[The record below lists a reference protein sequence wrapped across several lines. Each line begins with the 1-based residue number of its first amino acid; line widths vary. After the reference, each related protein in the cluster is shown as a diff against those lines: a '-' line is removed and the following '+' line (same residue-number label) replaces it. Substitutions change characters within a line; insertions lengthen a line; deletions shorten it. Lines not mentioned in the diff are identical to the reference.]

1 MAGAARWGRGMTAE
15 NLLVLGILA
24 AAVVLFVSER
34 LRVDV
39 VAMMVLAALVLTG
52 LVTVEEA
59 FSGFASPAVITVWA
73 VFIVSGGLTR
83 SGVADLIARLVI
95 RLAGR
100 SQLRLTVLIML
111 AVGGMSAFMNNI
123 GAVAILLPAVM
134 SVARETD
141 IAPSKLLIPLAWASL
156 MGGNMTMIGT
166 PPNILASSILES
178 YGNIESF
185 RFFDF
190 APMGIVVLGAGVLYM
205 VLVGRHLLPRRTPG
219 GELADSY
226 PVQEYLTEVRVEEGG
241 PLVGQ
246 TVREADLE
254 NRYGLNVIH
263 IHLCCQE
270 GETVSAM
277 TDHRLQAGD
286 ELHLE
291 ATADAILAAGETLGL
306 VPVPD
311 RAIQPWE
318 EEPERAAF
326 ELAEVVMAPAS
337 NLRGKTLREI
347 SFRARFGLAVLAIR
361 HQGQTL
367 FARLGDVPLD
377 FGDSLLIQG
386 AVGKINLLRRE
397 PDFLLLDMPPLEMR
411 RTGKAPLSIA
421 ILLGVLAVVTAGW
434 LHVSA
439 AMFVGALLMVLSGT
453 LTMDEAYRSIEW
465 KSVFLIAG
473 MLPLGLAMENTGTAR
488 LLANQIVGL
497 VGGWGPLAVMMGIFV
512 MTGLLTE
519 VMSNAAATVLAVP
532 IAIDAAQ
539 GLGADPHAFVM
550 AIVIAASTSFLMP
563 IGHQVNVLIFGPGG
577 YRFFDYTRVGVWLNL
592 VLLILTALILP
603 LIWPL
608 TP

>member
-1 MAGAARWGRGMTAE
+1 MTVE
-15 NLLVLGILA
+15 NLLVLGILVV
-24 AAVVLFVSER
+24 AVVLFVSEK

-39 VAMMVLAALVLTG
+39 VAMIVLVALVLTG

-83 SGVADLIARLVI
+83 SGVADLIARQVV

-111 AVGGMSAFMNNI
+111 AVGIMSAFMNNI

-134 SVARETD
+134 SVARQTD
-141 IAPSKLLIPLAWASL
+141 IPPSKMLIPLAWASL
-156 MGGNMTMIGT
+156 LGGNMTMIGT

-178 YGNIESF
+178 YGNIEPF

-190 APMGIVVLGAGVLYM
+190 TPMGIVVLGAGILYM
-205 VLVGRHLLPRRTPG
+205 VLVGRHLLPQRTPG

-226 PVQEYLTEVRVEEGG
+226 PVQEYLTEARVADDS
-241 PLVGQ
+241 PLVGK

-254 NRYGLNVIH
+254 NRHGLNIIH

-291 ATADAILAAGETLGL
+291 ATAEAILAANQTLGL

-311 RAIQPWE
+311 RPIQPWE
-318 EEPERAAF
+318 AEPERSAF
-326 ELAEVVMAPAS
+326 ELAEVVLSPTS
-337 NLRGKTLREI
+337 HLRGKTLREVD
-347 SFRARFGLAVLAIR
+347 FRSRFGLAVLAIR
-361 HQGQTL
+361 HHGETL
-367 FARLGDVPLD
+367 FARLGDVSLD

-386 AVGKINLLRRE
+386 SVDKINLLRRDR
-397 PDFLLLDMPPLEMR
+397 DFLLLDMPPLETR
-411 RTGKAPLSIA
+411 RTHKAPIAIA
-421 ILLGVLAVVTAGW
+421 ILLGVLVIVTAGW
-434 LHVSA
+434 LHISA
-439 AMFVGALLMVLSGT
+439 AMFIGALLMVLSGT

-488 LLANQIVGL
+488 LLADQIVGL
-497 VGGWGPLAVMMGIFV
+497 VGVWGPVAVMMGIFV
-512 MTGLLTE
+512 LTGLLTE

-532 IAIDAAQ
+532 IAIDAALS
-539 GLGADPHAFVM
+539 LGADPRAFVM

-563 IGHQVNVLIFGPGG
+563 IGHQVNVLVFGPGG

-592 VLLILTALILP
+592 VLLILTALVLP

-608 TP
+608 TR

>member
-1 MAGAARWGRGMTAE
+1 MTVE
-15 NLLVLGILA
+15 NLLVLAILVV
-24 AAVVLFVSER
+24 AVVLFVSER

-39 VAMMVLAALVLTG
+39 VAMIVLVALVLTG

-83 SGVADLIARLVI
+83 SGVADLIARQVV

-111 AVGGMSAFMNNI
+111 TVGIMSAFMNNI

-134 SVARETD
+134 SVARQTD
-141 IAPSKLLIPLAWASL
+141 IPPSKLLIPLAWASL
-156 MGGNMTMIGT
+156 LGGNMTMIGT

-178 YGNIESF
+178 YGNIEPF
-185 RFFDF
+185 GFFDF
-190 APMGIVVLGAGVLYM
+190 TPMGIVVLGAGILYM
-205 VLVGRHLLPRRTPG
+205 VLVGRHLLPKRMPG

-226 PVQEYLTEVRVEEGG
+226 PVQEYLTEARVADDS
-241 PLVGQ
+241 PLVGK

-254 NRYGLNVIH
+254 NRHGLNIIH

-291 ATADAILAAGETLGL
+291 AAAEAILAANQTLGL

-311 RAIQPWE
+311 RPIQPWE
-318 EEPERAAF
+318 AEPERAAF
-326 ELAEVVMAPAS
+326 ELAEVVLSPS
-337 NLRGKTLREI
+337 SHLRGKTLREI
-347 SFRARFGLAVLAIR
+347 DFRSRFGLAVLAIR
-361 HQGQTL
+361 HHGETL
-367 FARLGDVPLD
+367 FARLGDVSLD

-386 AVGKINLLRRE
+386 SVDKINLLRRE
-397 PDFLLLDMPPLEMR
+397 RGFLLLDMPPLETR
-411 RTGKAPLSIA
+411 RTHKAPIAIA
-421 ILLGVLAVVTAGW
+421 ILLGVLVVVTAGW

-439 AMFVGALLMVLSGT
+439 AMFIGALLMVLSGT

-473 MLPLGLAMENTGTAR
+473 MLPLGLAMENTGTAQ
-488 LLANQIVGL
+488 LLADQIVGL
-497 VGGWGPLAVMMGIFV
+497 VGVWGPLAVMMGIFV
-512 MTGLLTE
+512 LTGLLTE

-532 IAIDAAQ
+532 IAIDAALS
-539 GLGADPHAFVM
+539 LGADPHAFVM

-563 IGHQVNVLIFGPGG
+563 IGHQVNVLVFGPGG

-592 VLLILTALILP
+592 VLLILTALVLP

-608 TP
+608 TR

>member
-1 MAGAARWGRGMTAE
+1 VTIE
-15 NLLVLGILA
+15 NLVVLGILA
-24 AAVVLFVSER
+24 VAVVLFVSEK

-39 VAMMVLAALVLTG
+39 VAMMVLVALVLTG

-83 SGVADLIARLVI
+83 SGVADLIARRVVQ
-95 RLAGR
+95 LAGR

-111 AVGGMSAFMNNI
+111 AVGVMSAFMNNI

-141 IAPSKLLIPLAWASL
+141 IPPSKLLIPLAWASL
-156 MGGNMTMIGT
+156 LGGNMTMIGT

-178 YGNIESF
+178 YANIEPF

-190 APMGIVVLGAGVLYM
+190 TPMGLVVLGAGILYM
-205 VLVGRHLLPRRTPG
+205 VLVGRHLLPKRSPG
-219 GELADSY
+219 GDLADSY
-226 PVQEYLTEVRVEEGG
+226 PVQEYLTEARVAGDS
-241 PLVGQ
+241 PLMGK

-277 TDHRLQAGD
+277 TDHRLQEGD

-291 ATADAILAAGETLGL
+291 ATADAILAASQTLGL

-311 RAIQPWE
+311 RPIQPWE
-318 EEPERAAF
+318 PEPERSAF
-326 ELAEVVMAPAS
+326 ELAEVVLAPS
-337 NLRGKTLREI
+337 SSLRGKTLRQI
-347 SFRARFGLAVLAIR
+347 DFRSRFGLAVLAIR
-361 HQGQTL
+361 HQGETL
-367 FARLGDVPLD
+367 FARLGDVALD

-386 AVGKINLLRRE
+386 PVDKINLLRHERE
-397 PDFLLLDMPPLEMR
+397 FLLLDMPPLEMR
-411 RTGKAPLSIA
+411 RTQKAPVSIA
-421 ILLGVLAVVTAGW
+421 ILLGVLVVVTAGW

-439 AMFVGALLMVLSGT
+439 AMFIGALLMVLSGT

-488 LLANQIVGL
+488 LLADQIVGL
-497 VGGWGPLAVMMGIFV
+497 VGNWGPLAVMMGIFV

-532 IAIDAAQ
+532 IAIDAAL

-563 IGHQVNVLIFGPGG
+563 IGHQVNVLVFGPGG
-577 YRFFDYTRVGVWLNL
+577 YRFSDYTKVGVWLNVIL
-592 VLLILTALILP
+592 FILTALILP

-608 TP
+608 TR

>member
-1 MAGAARWGRGMTAE
+1 VTID
-15 NLLVLGILA
+15 NLLVLGVLA

-39 VAMMVLAALVLTG
+39 VAMLVLVALVLTG

-59 FSGFASPAVITVWA
+59 FSGFSSPAVITVWA

-83 SGVADLIARLVI
+83 SGVADLIARQVV

-111 AVGGMSAFMNNI
+111 TVGVMSAFMNNI
-123 GAVAILLPAVM
+123 GAVAILMPAVM

-141 IAPSKLLIPLAWASL
+141 IPPSKLLIPLAWASL
-156 MGGNMTMIGT
+156 LGGNMTMIGT

-178 YGNIESF
+178 YGNIEPF

-190 APMGIVVLGAGVLYM
+190 TPMGIVVLGAGILYM
-205 VLVGRHLLPRRTPG
+205 VVAGRHLLPKRTPG
-219 GELADSY
+219 GELTDSY
-226 PVQEYLTEVRVEEGG
+226 PVQEYLTEVRVEDDS
-241 PLVGQ
+241 PLLGK

-270 GETVSAM
+270 GEAVSAM
-277 TDHRLQAGD
+277 TDHRLQVGD

-291 ATADAILAAGETLGL
+291 ATADAILSSSQTLGL
-306 VPVPD
+306 VPVAD
-311 RAIQPWE
+311 RPIQPWE
-318 EEPERAAF
+318 PEPERSAF
-326 ELAEVVMAPAS
+326 ELAEVVLAPTS
-337 NLRGKTLREI
+337 NLRGKTLRQI
-347 SFRARFGLAVLAIR
+347 DFRSRFGLAVLAIR
-361 HQGQTL
+361 HQGETL
-367 FARLGDVPLD
+367 FARLGDVSLD

-386 AVGKINLLRRE
+386 PVDKVNLLRWER
-397 PDFLLLDMPPLEMR
+397 DFLLLDMPPLETR
-411 RTGKAPLSIA
+411 RTRKAPMSIA
-421 ILLGVLAVVTAGW
+421 ILLGVLVVVTAGW

-439 AMFVGALLMVLSGT
+439 AMFIGALLMVLSGT

-488 LLANQIVGL
+488 LLADQIVGL
-497 VGGWGPLAVMMGIFV
+497 VGQWGPLAVMMGIFV
-512 MTGLLTE
+512 LTGLLTE

-563 IGHQVNVLIFGPGG
+563 IGHQANVLVFGPGG
-577 YRFFDYTRVGVWLNL
+577 YRFFDYTKVGVWLNL
-592 VLLILTALILP
+592 VLMILTALVLP

-608 TP
+608 TG

>member
-1 MAGAARWGRGMTAE
+1 
-15 NLLVLGILA
+15 LGILA
-24 AAVVLFVSER
+24 FAILLFVTER

-39 VAMMVLAALVLTG
+39 VAMMVLVALVVTG
-52 LVTVEEA
+52 LVTVDEA
-59 FSGFASPAVITVWA
+59 FSGFASPAVVTVWA

-83 SGVADLIARLVI
+83 SGVADMLARFVM

-100 SQLRLTVLIML
+100 SQVRLTLLLML
-111 AVGGMSAFMNNI
+111 SVGGMSAFMNNI

-141 IAPSKLLIPLAWASL
+141 IPPSKLLIPLAWASL

-178 YGNIESF
+178 YGNIKPF

-190 APMGIVVLGAGVLYM
+190 LPMGVVVLAAGVAYLI
-205 VLVGRHLLPRRTPG
+205 LVGRHLLPRRSPG
-219 GELADSY
+219 GDLADSY
-226 PVQEYLTEVRVEEGG
+226 PVQEYLTEVRVSDDS
-241 PLVGQ
+241 PLVGK

-254 NRYGLNVIH
+254 HNYGLNVIH

-277 TDHRLQAGD
+277 SAHRLQEGD

-291 ATADAILAAGETLGL
+291 AAADAILAARQTLGL

-318 EEPERAAF
+318 PEPERFAF
-326 ELAEVVMAPAS
+326 ELAEVVLAPYSA
-337 NLRGKTLREI
+337 LRGSTLREI
-347 SFRARFGLAVLAIR
+347 DFRSRFGLAVLAIR
-361 HQGQTL
+361 HHGETL
-367 FARLGDVPLD
+367 FARLGDVALD

-386 AVGKINLLRRE
+386 PVDKINLLRRE
-397 PDFLLLDMPPLEMR
+397 RDFLLLDMPPLETR
-411 RTGKAPLSIA
+411 RTHKAPVSIA
-421 ILLGVLAVVTAGW
+421 ILLGVLVVVTTGL

-439 AMFVGALLMVLSGT
+439 AMFIGALLMVLSRT
-453 LTMDEAYRSIEW
+453 LTMDEAYRAIEW

-488 LLANQIVGL
+488 LLADQIVDL

-512 MTGLLTE
+512 LTGLLTE

-532 IAIDAAQ
+532 IAIDAAL
-539 GLGADPHAFVM
+539 GLGADPRAFVM

-563 IGHQVNVLIFGPGG
+563 VGHQVNVLVFGPGG
-577 YRFFDYTRVGVWLNL
+577 YRFFDYTKVGLWLNL
-592 VLLILTALILP
+592 ILIILTALILP

-608 TP
+608 TL

>member
-1 MAGAARWGRGMTAE
+1 MTTE
-15 NLLVLGILA
+15 NYIVLGILGL
-24 AAVVLFVSER
+24 AVILFVSEK

-39 VAMMVLAALVLTG
+39 VAMIVLVALVLTG
-52 LVTVEEA
+52 LVTAEEA
-59 FSGFASPAVITVWA
+59 FSGFSSPAVITVWA

-83 SGVADLIARLVI
+83 SGVADFIARQVV
-95 RLAGR
+95 RFAGPN
-100 SQLRLTVLIML
+100 QLRLTILIML
-111 AVGGMSAFMNNI
+111 TVGGMSAFMNNI

-141 IAPSKLLIPLAWASL
+141 IPPSKLLIPLAWASL
-156 MGGNMTMIGT
+156 LGGNMTMIGT

-178 YGNIESF
+178 YANIEPF
-185 RFFDF
+185 TFFDF
-190 APMGIVVLGAGVLYM
+190 TPMGLVVLTAGVVYM
-205 VLVGRHLLPRRTPG
+205 AVLGRRLLPKRTPG
-219 GELADSY
+219 GALADSY
-226 PVQEYLTEVRVEEGG
+226 PVQQYLTEARLADDS
-241 PLVGQ
+241 PLVGK

-277 TDHRLQAGD
+277 TAHRLQAGD

-291 ATADAILAAGETLGL
+291 ATAESILAANQELGM
-306 VPVPD
+306 VPVAD
-311 RAIQPWE
+311 RPIQPWE
-318 EEPERAAF
+318 LDPGRAAF
-326 ELAEVVMAPAS
+326 ELAEVVLAPS
-337 NLRGKTLREI
+337 SKLRGKSLREI
-347 SFRARFGLAVLAIR
+347 DFRSRFGLAVLAIR

-367 FARLGDVPLD
+367 FSRLGDVKLD

-386 AVGKINLLRRE
+386 SVDKINFLRSER
-397 PDFLLLDMPPLEMR
+397 DFLLLDLPPVETR
-411 RTGKAPLSIA
+411 RTNKAPLAVA
-421 ILLGVLAVVTAGW
+421 ILLAVLVVVTAGW
-434 LHVSA
+434 LPVSA
-439 AMFVGALLMVLSGT
+439 AMFIGALLMVLSGT

-488 LLANQIVGL
+488 LLADQIVNLLGD
-497 VGGWGPLAVMMGIFV
+497 WGALAVLMGIFV

-532 IAIDAAQ
+532 IAIDAALE
-539 GLGADPHAFVM
+539 LGADPHAFVM

-563 IGHQVNVLIFGPGG
+563 IGHQVNVLVFGPGG
-577 YRFFDYTRVGVWLNL
+577 YRFSDYTRVGVLLNL
-592 VLLILTALILP
+592 ILLIITALVLP

-608 TP
+608 Y

>member
-1 MAGAARWGRGMTAE
+1 
-15 NLLVLGILA
+15 VLGILGI
-24 AAVVLFVSER
+24 AVVLFVSEK

-39 VAMMVLAALVLTG
+39 IAMMVLVALVLTG
-52 LVTVEEA
+52 LVTTEEA
-59 FSGFASPAVITVWA
+59 FSGFASPAVITVWS

-100 SQLRLTVLIML
+100 SQIRLLVLIML
-111 AVGGMSAFMNNI
+111 AVGVMSAFMNNI

-141 IAPSKLLIPLAWASL
+141 IPPSKLLIPLAWGSL
-156 MGGNMTMIGT
+156 LGGMTTLIGT

-178 YGNIESF
+178 YGNIDSF

-190 APMGIVVLGAGVLYM
+190 LPMGIVVLTAGILYIL
-205 VLVGRHLLPRRTPG
+205 LVGRHLLPKRMPG
-219 GELADSY
+219 GDLADSY
-226 PVQEYLTEVRVEEGG
+226 PVQEYLTEVRVADDSSLLGK
-241 PLVGQ
+241 

-254 NRYGLNVIH
+254 NRHGLNVIH

-291 ATADAILAAGETLGL
+291 AGADAILAANQSLGL

-311 RAIQPWE
+311 RAIQPWQP
-318 EEPERAAF
+318 EPDRAAF
-326 ELAEVVMAPAS
+326 ELAEVVLSPTS
-337 NLRGKTLREI
+337 SLRGKTLRQI
-347 SFRARFGLAVLAIR
+347 DFRSRFGLAVLAIR
-361 HQGQTL
+361 HQGKTL
-367 FARLGDVPLD
+367 FARLGDITLD
-377 FGDSLLIQG
+377 YGDSLLIQG
-386 AVGKINLLRRE
+386 PVDKINQLRRE
-397 PDFLLLDMPPLEMR
+397 RDFLLLDMPPLETR
-411 RTGKAPLSIA
+411 RTHKAPVSIA
-421 ILLGVLAVVTAGW
+421 ILLGVLVVVSTGW

-439 AMFVGALLMVLSGT
+439 AMFIGALLMVLSRT

-488 LLANQIVGL
+488 LLADLIVGL
-497 VGGWGPLAVMMGIFV
+497 VGDWGPLAVMMGIFV
-512 MTGLLTE
+512 LTALLTE

-532 IAIDAAQ
+532 IAIDAAL
-539 GLGADPHAFVM
+539 GLGANPRAFVM

-563 IGHQVNVLIFGPGG
+563 IGHQANVLVFGPGG
-577 YRFFDYTRVGVWLNL
+577 YRFFDFMRVGAPLNL
-592 VLLILTALILP
+592 ALFLVTMIFLP
-603 LIWPL
+603 IIWPL
-608 TP
+608 F

>member
-1 MAGAARWGRGMTAE
+1 MTIE
-15 NLLVLGILA
+15 NFLVLGILA
-24 AAVVLFVSER
+24 AAVVLFVSEK

-39 VAMMVLAALVLTG
+39 VAMLVLVALVLTG

-59 FSGFASPAVITVWA
+59 FSGFASPAVVTVWA

-83 SGVADLIARLVI
+83 SGVADLIARQVV

-111 AVGGMSAFMNNI
+111 AVGVMSAFMNNI
-123 GAVAILLPAVM
+123 GAVAILMPAVM

-141 IAPSKLLIPLAWASL
+141 IPPSKLLIPLAWASL
-156 MGGNMTMIGT
+156 LGGNMTMIGT

-178 YGNIESF
+178 YGNIEPF
-185 RFFDF
+185 GFFDF
-190 APMGIVVLGAGVLYM
+190 TPMGVVVLGAGILYM
-205 VLVGRHLLPRRTPG
+205 ALVGRHLLPKRTPG
-219 GELADSY
+219 GDLIDSY
-226 PVQEYLTEVRVEEGG
+226 PVQEYLTEVRVEDDS
-241 PLVGQ
+241 PLLGN

-270 GETVSAM
+270 GEAVSAM

-291 ATADAILAAGETLGL
+291 ATADAILASSQNLGL

-311 RAIQPWE
+311 RPIQPWE
-318 EEPERAAF
+318 PEPERSAF
-326 ELAEVVMAPAS
+326 ELAEVVLAPTS
-337 NLRGKTLREI
+337 NLRGKTLRQI
-347 SFRARFGLAVLAIR
+347 DFRSRFGLAVLAIR
-361 HQGQTL
+361 HQGETL
-367 FARLGDVPLD
+367 FARLGDVSLE

-386 AVGKINLLRRE
+386 PVDKINLLRRE
-397 PDFLLLDMPPLEMR
+397 RGFLLLDMPPLETR
-411 RTGKAPLSIA
+411 RTQKAPVSVA
-421 ILLGVLAVVTAGW
+421 ILLGVLVVVTAGW

-439 AMFVGALLMVLSGT
+439 AMFIGALLMVLSGT

-488 LLANQIVGL
+488 LLADQIVGL
-497 VGGWGPLAVMMGIFV
+497 VGEWGPLAVMMGIFV
-512 MTGLLTE
+512 LTGLLTE

-539 GLGADPHAFVM
+539 GLGADPRAFVM

-563 IGHQVNVLIFGPGG
+563 IGHQANVLVFGPGG
-577 YRFFDYTRVGVWLNL
+577 YRFFDYTKVGVWLNL
-592 VLLILTALILP
+592 VLMILTALVLP

-608 TP
+608 TR

>member
-1 MAGAARWGRGMTAE
+1 MTTD
-15 NLLVLGILA
+15 NFLVLGILA
-24 AAVVLFVSER
+24 IAVVLFVSEK

-39 VAMMVLAALVLTG
+39 VAMTVLVALVLTG

-83 SGVADLIARLVI
+83 SGVADLIARLVV

-141 IAPSKLLIPLAWASL
+141 IVPSKLLIPLAWASL

-190 APMGIVVLGAGVLYM
+190 TPMGVVVLGAGILYM
-205 VLVGRHLLPRRTPG
+205 VLAGRHLLPRRTPG
-219 GELADSY
+219 GNLADSY
-226 PVQEYLTEVRVEEGG
+226 PVLEYLTEVRVTDDS
-241 PLVGQ
+241 PLVGK

-254 NRYGLNVIH
+254 SRHGLNVIH

-291 ATADAILAAGETLGL
+291 APANAILTASQMLGL

-311 RAIQPWE
+311 RPIQPWE
-318 EEPERAAF
+318 PEPERSAF
-326 ELAEVVMAPAS
+326 ELAEVVLAPTS
-337 NLRGKTLREI
+337 GLRGKTLREI
-347 SFRARFGLAVLAIR
+347 DFRSRFGLAVLAIR
-361 HQGQTL
+361 HQGETL
-367 FARLGDVPLD
+367 FVRLGDVALD
-377 FGDSLLIQG
+377 FGDSLLLQG
-386 AVGKINLLRRE
+386 SVDKINLLRRE
-397 PDFLLLDMPPLEMR
+397 RDFLLLDMPPLETR
-411 RTGKAPLSIA
+411 RSRKAPVSIA
-421 ILLGVLAVVTAGW
+421 ILLGVLVLVTAGW

-439 AMFVGALLMVLSGT
+439 AMFIGALLMVLSGT

-488 LLANQIVGL
+488 LLADQIVGL
-497 VGGWGPLAVMMGIFV
+497 VGDWGPLAVMMGIFV
-512 MTGLLTE
+512 LTGLLTE

-532 IAIDAAQ
+532 IAIDAAL

-563 IGHQVNVLIFGPGG
+563 VGHQVNVLVFGPGG
-577 YRFFDYTRVGVWLNL
+577 YRFFDYTKVGVWLNL
-592 VLLILTALILP
+592 VLLILTTLVLP

-608 TP
+608 VR